1 MLLPNPRLKS
11 MGPKAVGLHWCVLL
25 SILPS
30 RVFVTLTEY
39 FEPCP
44 FRYKVKK
51 KCIFVHEALVDT
63 RNSDKPIDIF
73 PSPSSSTTSS
83 VQREPG
89 TFTSTHPISLK
100 LSTSVYAGSPSPV
113 SLPQFENAI
122 LKRKKLTLIW
132 ALRLSPP

>member
-1 MLLPNPRLKS
+1 MFNH
-11 MGPKAVGLHWCVLL
+11 V
-25 SILPS
+25 
-30 RVFVTLTEY
+30 VTKPPTQIDGAESCRAAL
-39 FEPCP
+39 
-44 FRYKVKK
+44 VKK
-51 KCIFVHEALVDT
+51 KCIFIHEALVDT

-73 PSPSSSTTSS
+73 QSPSSSTTSS
-83 VQREPG
+83 VHREPG